1 MSDPQLSGYGYTVDV
16 PEGYDEAVIRARLA
30 MKGEGFSILS
40 EMHVGGL
47 LGPEMGDSRQYLIM
61 GIWNSAVSQKQID
74 NDMRAGVHLPC
85 NVVVQETPGGATVA
99 VLDPL
104 DVVEG
109 ADESTL
115 QAAEVAREALGRMLQ
130 RIAVSEE

>member
-1 MSDPQLSGYGYTVDV
+1 VSDPQQSEYGYTVNV
-16 PEGYDEAVIRARLA
+16 PEGYDEAVIRARMA

-47 LGPEMGDSRQYLIM
+47 LGDEMGDSRQYLIM
-61 GIWNSAVSQKQID
+61 GIWNSAVSQRQID
-74 NDMRAGVHLPC
+74 HDLRAGVHLPC
-85 NVVVQETPGGATVA
+85 NVVIQEVPEGAVVA

-109 ADESTL
+109 ADETTVE
-115 QAAEVAREALGRMLQ
+115 AAEVAREALGRMLQ
-130 RIAVSEE
+130 RITATEE